1 MKNKFQFLT
10 FCGFHINTSKGYSI
24 LIDPFLDENPAI
36 HIKSKDF
43 KKVDLIIVS
52 HGAYDH
58 VGDTAVLAKQ
68 HGCWVICSDD
78 VKLLMIEKGVDE
90 KQLIAVPWGMTIKID
105 EITVKPIEC
114 HHRSNVTLSTG
125 QVISTQPL
133 AFIITLE
140 DGTRIYNAGDTSLF
154 SDMKLQGELYRPHI
168 GLINAVTDQ
177 AENKPEPG
185 KPWITMGEMSP
196 YEAALATQWLGVEV
210 AVPCHHRV
218 LSNPQL
224 EEYIAIMDRMRM
236 DNVCLTKVIALGPGD
251 IFEYSME
258 ERG

>member
-1 MKNKFQFLT
+1 MKNKFTFLT
-10 FCGFHINTSKGYSI
+10 YCGFHIVTGKGYNI

-36 HIKSKDF
+36 NIKSGDF
-43 KKVDLIIVS
+43 KKIDLIIVS

-58 VGDTAVLAKQ
+58 VGDTAALAKR
-68 HGCWVICSDD
+68 HDCWVICSDD
-78 VKLLMIEKGVDE
+78 VKLLMLESGVLEKH
-90 KQLIAVPWGMTIKID
+90 LYAVPWGMTIALNGIQ
-105 EITVKPIEC
+105 IKPVEC
-114 HHRSNVTLSTG
+114 HHRSNVTLADG
-125 QVISTQPL
+125 RVVSTQPL

-140 DGTRIYNAGDTSLF
+140 DGTRIYNAGDTALF

-177 AENKPEPG
+177 AEDEPELG
-185 KPWITMGEMSP
+185 KPRVIMGEMSP

-224 EEYIAIMDRMRM
+224 QEYIAIMERMRM
-236 DNVCLTKVIALGPGD
+236 DTGCLTKVIALGPGD
-251 IFEYSME
+251 SFEYSAE
-258 ERG
+258 EQV